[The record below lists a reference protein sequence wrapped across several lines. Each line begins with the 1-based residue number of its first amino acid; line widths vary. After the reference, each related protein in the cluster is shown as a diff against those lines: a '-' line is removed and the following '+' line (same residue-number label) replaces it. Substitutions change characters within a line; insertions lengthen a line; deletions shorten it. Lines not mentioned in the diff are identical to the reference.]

1 MSELPELLNN
11 KKGFIAMI
19 CLSCNYHFADSDIG
33 CMLDKKPE
41 DDECFLYEEYDA
53 QLELFLALECS
64 GGDEA

>member
-1 MSELPELLNN
+1 
-11 KKGFIAMI
+11 MI